1 MNVRAHDVEWISVDD
16 GSVPGRVRLS
26 ATRLAQSLGFD
37 EHRTGQ
43 IAIAATELATNLYRH
58 AEDGA
63 VLLRVCRDAEVAA
76 VELVALDKGPGMD
89 NVAAA
94 CEDGRTTAGTLGI
107 GLGSVLRAATWFRV
121 HSVPGRGTVIA
132 VTFFPQKASAL
143 PPTAA
148 GLTRPMSQETVCGDA
163 WAQRRWDGGT
173 SLVLADGLGHGE
185 LAAVAARKA
194 VDAFYNVPS
203 VEHPSATIEAIN
215 VALRGTRGAAVS
227 ALSIDSSTSRVRFAG
242 VGTVSV
248 WIDDGERRHAFA
260 PAPGILGTFS
270 KRVREIESPIAP
282 NSVVVL
288 HSDGLTSKWSLSH
301 YPGLRVNDPLVIAA
315 TLLRDAGIRHDD
327 ACILV
332 SKAA

>member
-1 MNVRAHDVEWISVDD
+1 MRAQDVEWIAVEDD
-16 GSVPGRVRLS
+16 SAPARVRLA
-26 ATRLAQSLGFD
+26 ATRLAQSLGFG
-37 EHRTGQ
+37 EHRAGQ
-43 IAIAATELATNLYRH
+43 VAIAATELATNLYRH
-58 AEDGA
+58 AEHGA
-63 VLLRVCRDAEVAA
+63 VLLRVCRDEEVAG
-76 VELVALDKGPGMD
+76 VELVALDKGPGME

-94 CEDGRTTAGTLGI
+94 CEDGRSTGGTLGI
-107 GLGSVLRAATWFRV
+107 GLGSVVRAATWFRV

-132 VTFFPQKASAL
+132 ATFFPQKASAL

-148 GLTRPMSQETVCGDA
+148 GLTRPMSQETICGDA
-163 WAQRRWDGGT
+163 WAQRHWDCGT

-194 VDAFYNVPS
+194 INAFQDAPS
-203 VEHPSATIEAIN
+203 VEHPAATIEAIN

-227 ALSIDSSTSRVRFAG
+227 ALSIDRSTSRVRFAG
-242 VGTVSV
+242 IGNVSV
-248 WIDDGERRHAFA
+248 WIDDGERRQAFA
-260 PAPGILGTFS
+260 PTPGILGAFS
-270 KRVREIESPIAP
+270 KRVREIECPISP
-282 NSVVVL
+282 NGVVVL

-301 YPGLRVNDPLVIAA
+301 YPGLRTSDPLVIAA